1 MMCLARGLCVRR
13 TSWHSFLKLHSLNL
27 GARARAGV
35 IIFTPSSARCDTR
48 LQALD
53 GPSHATE
60 PTRVRCVRHDTAR
73 PRDSWPVSPLCVSV
87 ACGCVSLALLT
98 FLQPRMRNHTCA
110 NRRSVVAASD
120 ETPVSHV
127 TPPAP
132 LARVRTSRREAPHAP
147 LRPAWPVSRR
157 ATLWHALAYLSALAA
172 RQAPRAAPRAAQRSM
187 KPAAVL
193 NVAIEH
199 GKQLATRALEPR
211 RAPPIELPPAA
222 KTSCAFA
229 PPLGRATFFTT
240 ATAAAQA
247 CATRRAVS
255 PTLPAEKPRV
265 GKASAALPRDGREP

>member
-1 MMCLARGLCVRR
+1 
-13 TSWHSFLKLHSLNL
+13 
-27 GARARAGV
+27 
-35 IIFTPSSARCDTR
+35 
-48 LQALD
+48 
-53 GPSHATE
+53 
-60 PTRVRCVRHDTAR
+60 
-73 PRDSWPVSPLCVSV
+73 
-87 ACGCVSLALLT
+87 
-98 FLQPRMRNHTCA
+98 MRNHTCA

-211 RAPPIELPPAA
+211 RAPPIELRAS
-222 KTSCAFA
+222 T
-229 PPLGRATFFTT
+229 GRKNVMRIR
-240 ATAAAQA
+240 AAARQGDLLHHGNAGGAGICDQA
-247 CATRRAVS
+247 CG
-255 PTLPAEKPRV
+255 LPNRPR
-265 GKASAALPRDGREP
+265 

>member
-1 MMCLARGLCVRR
+1 VVDGRMALCTKWRGSFSLLAAIMKIAVHMVGLEERMKGPRYDVFGPWPACLCR

-110 NRRSVVAASD
+110 NRRSVVAARN
-120 ETPVSHV
+120 ETPVCHTSHRRRLSRECARPGARRP
-127 TPPAP
+127 TP
-132 LARVRTSRREAPHAP
+132 RC
-147 LRPAWPVSRR
+147 
-157 ATLWHALAYLSALAA
+157 
-172 RQAPRAAPRAAQRSM
+172 APRGPS
-187 KPAAVL
+187 PAVRL
-193 NVAIEH
+193 CS
-199 GKQLATRALEPR
+199 TR
-211 RAPPIELPPAA
+211 
-222 KTSCAFA
+222 
-229 PPLGRATFFTT
+229 
-240 ATAAAQA
+240 
-247 CATRRAVS
+247 
-255 PTLPAEKPRV
+255 
-265 GKASAALPRDGREP
+265 